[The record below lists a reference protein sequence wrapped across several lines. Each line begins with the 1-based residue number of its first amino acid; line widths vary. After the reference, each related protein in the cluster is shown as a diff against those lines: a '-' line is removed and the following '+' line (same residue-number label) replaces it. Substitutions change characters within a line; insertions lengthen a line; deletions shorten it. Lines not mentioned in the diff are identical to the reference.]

1 MVRVEI
7 KSAAYDRIEFEF
19 EEFEVASDFVNL
31 ALNAAVGNVKVEI
44 EKVAESV
51 EGRPEEPETRF
62 PEMEEV
68 TEVPEEELASV
79 EEYF

>member
-1 MVRVEI
+1 MVRVGV

-19 EEFEVASDFVNL
+19 AEFEVASDFVNL
-31 ALNAAVGNVKVEI
+31 ALNAAVGAVKIEI
-44 EKVAESV
+44 EMVAEPT

-62 PEMEEV
+62 PEPEV
-68 TEVPEEELASV
+68 VPEEELASV